1 MARFQG
7 CTTLNQRAAVDSG
20 SRRFRTVTG
29 LSTGDPLTLGVT
41 GLTEQLIQNQLFD
54 WVVRE
59 FVRLTKRAEFIDG
72 VNSLALCHYLNPVC
86 FNECGEW
93 KISESRSV
101 QIGRLV

>member
-1 MARFQG
+1 MLE
-7 CTTLNQRAAVDSG
+7 TLPQDDCGPLNA
-20 SRRFRTVTG
+20 
-29 LSTGDPLTLGVT
+29 DPPSS
-41 GLTEQLIQNQLFD
+41 GLTTVAEQLIQNQLFD

-72 VNSLALCHYLNPVC
+72 VNFLALCRYLNPVC

-101 QIGRLV
+101 QIGRLVS

>member
-1 MARFQG
+1 MLAKI
-7 CTTLNQRAAVDSG
+7 LNCHWAVDCSFLNLQ
-20 SRRFRTVTG
+20 RLPTV
-29 LSTGDPLTLGVT
+29 
-41 GLTEQLIQNQLFD
+41 TEQLIQNQLFD

-72 VNSLALCHYLNPVC
+72 VNFLALCHYLNPVC

-101 QIGRLV
+101 QIGRLVS

>member
-1 MARFQG
+1 MLE
-7 CTTLNQRAAVDSG
+7 TLPQDDCGPLNA
-20 SRRFRTVTG
+20 
-29 LSTGDPLTLGVT
+29 DPPSS
-41 GLTEQLIQNQLFD
+41 GLTTVAEQLIQNQLFD

-101 QIGRLV
+101 QIGRLVS